1 MQTGTLAIGLL
12 LALALPR
19 QIDDDA
25 DPLLNPQANVARDP
39 PASYSDVLFQK
50 MGEPQPG
57 DWMAAHPE
65 PAQSFADYVRS
76 GPNRPRRVRHWI
88 VLQPLGTMT
97 AETRNRMEM
106 FRAFLAAYY
115 ALPVRTEGWIPMAN
129 VKSRERD
136 LYGRTF
142 RQYLTGDILRNMLLP
157 RVKVGTFCMLGVTMD
172 DLYPEESWN
181 YVFGQAWLA
190 HRTGVFSLVRFYP
203 EFWGD
208 ERTEASERLAGK
220 RSLQTLVHEVGHMF
234 GVHHCQTYQC
244 VMNGCNSLRESD
256 ARPIHLCP
264 KCLKKFRWNI
274 GFDVAARYETLKAFY
289 EAHDMKAEAAWIEK
303 RLRECRGTADG
314 DKNPAEPSTDK
325 GPSLVPN
332 SAAGGP

>member
-1 MQTGTLAIGLL
+1 MQTGILAIGLL
-12 LALALPR
+12 VALALPR

-25 DPLLNPQANVARDP
+25 DPLLNPQADVARDP
-39 PASYSDVLFQK
+39 PAYYSDALFQK

-76 GPNRPRRVRHWI
+76 GPNRPRQVRHWL

-97 AETRNRMEM
+97 PETRDRMET
-106 FRAFLAAYY
+106 FRAFLTAYY
-115 ALPVRTEGWIPMAN
+115 ALPVRTGGWIPMAN
-129 VKSRERD
+129 AKSRERN

-142 RQYLTGDILRNMLLP
+142 RQYLTGDILQNMLLP
-157 RVKVGTFCMLGVTMD
+157 RVKISTFAVLGVTMD

-181 YVFGQAWLA
+181 YVFGQAWLT
-190 HRTGVFSLVRFYP
+190 HRVGVYSLVRFYP

-208 ERTEASERLAGK
+208 ERTDAAEHLGLARG
-220 RSLQTLVHEVGHMF
+220 LQTLVHETGHMF

-244 VMNGCNSLRESD
+244 VMNGSNSLRESD

-264 KCLKKFRWNI
+264 ECLRKFRWNI
-274 GFDVAARYETLKAFY
+274 GFDVVAHYEALQAFY
-289 EAHDMKAEAAWIEK
+289 AAHDMKAEAEWVAK
-303 RLRECRGTADG
+303 RLHECRGTTGAG
-314 DKNPAEPSTDK
+314 ANPAAPPADERAAHSADP
-325 GPSLVPN
+325 
-332 SAAGGP
+332 AAGAP